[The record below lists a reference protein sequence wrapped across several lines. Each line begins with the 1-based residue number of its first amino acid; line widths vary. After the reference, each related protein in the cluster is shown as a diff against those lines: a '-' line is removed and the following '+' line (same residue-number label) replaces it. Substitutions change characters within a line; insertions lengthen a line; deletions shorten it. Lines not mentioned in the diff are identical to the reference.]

1 MNAEKDRSE
10 KMKRALLIYNP
21 KAGRDSARPSL
32 EEITELFPGTMFD
45 LTVKETTRQGEAAD
59 FAENLSSDKDLIIV
73 CGGDGTLNEAVGGLM
88 KLGRKIPVGYIPIGS
103 TNDLAKTLGIP
114 TDIVAAASIII
125 HGEARAYDIG
135 EFNGGH
141 FTYVSCFG
149 PGTCVSYNT
158 PQKMKNKLGYSAYMI
173 NGFLF
178 SVIPTLKQVK
188 PKHIR
193 IEYDGDKV
201 IDDNFYFG
209 AVSNSASVAG
219 MFKYDENDVR
229 LNDGKF
235 EIMLVRRLNR
245 PTDIF
250 KMLRRIMK
258 RDYDGDSLLYF
269 KSGSAE
275 FKFDSPEDWSLDG
288 ELRPGVKSV
297 SFKALG
303 GAIDIYCPDGKMFS
317 R

>member
-1 MNAEKDRSE
+1 MKAMTNRSE

-21 KAGRDSARPSL
+21 KSGRNGSRPKL
-32 EEITELFPGTMFD
+32 GEITELFPKSSFD
-45 LTVKETTRQGEAAD
+45 LTVRETTGRGAAT
-59 FAENLSSDKDLIIV
+59 EIVKSLGSDKDIIIV
-73 CGGDGTLNEAVGGLM
+73 CGGDGTLSEAVEGL
-88 KLGRKIPVGYIPIGS
+88 LRLERKIPIGYIPIGS

-135 EFNGGH
+135 EFNGGC

-158 PQKMKNKLGYSAYMI
+158 PQKMKNLLGYSAYMI

-193 IEYDGDKV
+193 IEYDDGKV

-235 EIMLVRRLNR
+235 EVLLVRRLDR

-250 KMLRRIMK
+250 KMLRRIIK

-269 KSGSAE
+269 KVKSA
-275 FKFDSPEDWSLDG
+275 KLSFDSPEDWSLDG
-288 ELRPGVKSV
+288 ELRSGVKDV

-303 GAIDIYCPDGKMFS
+303 GAVDIYCPDS
-317 R
+317 RLFLR